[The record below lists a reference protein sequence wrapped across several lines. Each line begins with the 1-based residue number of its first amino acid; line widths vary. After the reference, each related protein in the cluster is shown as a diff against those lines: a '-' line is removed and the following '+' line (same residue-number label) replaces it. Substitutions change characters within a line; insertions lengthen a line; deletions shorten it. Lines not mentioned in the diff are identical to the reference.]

1 MPGGGVSAARF
12 RECPWVRL
20 FKGGNA
26 ALPFR
31 TVRNFPARS
40 VRRNGR
46 GIKIRRPE
54 ERRRRRE
61 GEESSRRTG
70 AYLFSFKI
78 VREGVFFRG
87 GGHGVRFNVLGTLDQ
102 RDAYGLAA
110 VAHGVIS
117 VKEAA
122 HEFLGAGIE
131 HLLFSQVGVA
141 VVAVTHEKEFV
152 FLPVK
157 DQAGAQL
164 SKRPSFVQG
173 YGNEDIADV
182 VSGFFI
188 PFPSPVF
195 QSSCGNRLH
204 V

>member
-1 MPGGGVSAARF
+1 M
-12 RECPWVRL
+12 
-20 FKGGNA
+20 
-26 ALPFR
+26 
-31 TVRNFPARS
+31 
-40 VRRNGR
+40 
-46 GIKIRRPE
+46 
-54 ERRRRRE
+54 
-61 GEESSRRTG
+61 
-70 AYLFSFKI
+70 
-78 VREGVFFRG
+78 
-87 GGHGVRFNVLGTLDQ
+87 RFNILGALDQ

-182 VSGFFI
+182 VSGFFH
-188 PFPSPVF
+188 PFAVPCFFKVAAGTVF
-195 QSSCGNRLH
+195 MFDHAGRSCLDIEIVLAGGQGSGRHEQGDEEKQGRCFHGEKRVSDLLK
-204 V
+204 